1 MFKRIVAAAALA
13 GVMSGALLTVI
24 QQIEIVPLIEAAE
37 VREAANL
44 ASQPAHQHPEVNQ
57 PWTPHDGWQ
66 RALATAVSNIILAI
80 AFALLLGS
88 AMSLR
93 QSSGWRVGLVW
104 GIAGYV
110 VFFVAPAL
118 GLPPELPGTDA
129 APLSDRQLW
138 WVGTAGCTAVGL
150 WLVASAG
157 KPLVRVFG
165 LVLLCAPHVLGAPQA
180 PIDDGAN
187 SGDLAKEFVRATYLA
202 NAAMW
207 LSLGALVGIFGG
219 LMKSA
224 EDPDEVVPAE
234 STK

>member
-13 GVMSGALLTVI
+13 GVMSGVLLTVI

-37 VREAANL
+37 AREAAHL
-44 ASQPAHQHPEVNQ
+44 ASQAHQHSEPNQ
-57 PWTPHDGWQ
+57 SWTPHNGWQ
-66 RALATAVSNIILAI
+66 RALASTVSNITLAI

-93 QSSGWRVGLVW
+93 RSSGWRAGIIW

-138 WVGTAGCTAVGL
+138 WVGTASCTAAGL
-150 WLVASAG
+150 WLAVFAA

-165 LVLLCAPHVLGAPQA
+165 LLLLCAPHVIGAPQ
-180 PIDDGAN
+180 PHIDDGVN
-187 SGDLAKEFVRATYLA
+187 IDDLAQAFIRATYLA
-202 NAAMW
+202 NAALW
-207 LSLGALVGIFGG
+207 LSLGAFVGVFGSTG
-219 LMKSA
+219 KSPENA
-224 EDPDEVVPAE
+224 DEVVRAG

>member
-1 MFKRIVAAAALA
+1 MFKRIVAVAALA

-44 ASQPAHQHPEVNQ
+44 ASQAAHQHPELNQ
-57 PWTPHDGWQ
+57 PWTPRDGWQ
-66 RALATAVSNIILAI
+66 RALATAVSNITLAI

-93 QSSGWRVGLVW
+93 QSSGWRAGLVW
-104 GIAGYV
+104 GIAGYL

-138 WVGTAGCTAVGL
+138 WLGTASCTAFGR
-150 WLVASAG
+150 WLAAFAG

-165 LVLLCAPHVLGAPQA
+165 LVLLLRARLGAPQA
-180 PIDDGAN
+180 PIGDGAEQRR
-187 SGDLAKEFVRATYLA
+187 SGEDSFVRRIA

-207 LSLGALVGIFGG
+207 LSLGVLVGIFGG
-219 LMKSA
+219 LMKSP
-224 EDPDEVVPAE
+224 EDPDEVVPAG

>member
-1 MFKRIVAAAALA
+1 MFKRIVSVAALA
-13 GVMSGALLTVI
+13 GVMSGLLLTVI

-37 VREAANL
+37 AREAANV
-44 ASQPAHQHPEVNQ
+44 ASQAHQHSEANQ
-57 PWTPHDGWQ
+57 SWMPHAGWE

-80 AFALLLGS
+80 AFALLLSS

-93 QSSGWRVGLVW
+93 RSSGWRAGLVW

-138 WVGTAGCTAVGL
+138 WIGTASCTAAGL
-150 WLVASAG
+150 WLAAFAG
-157 KPLVRVFG
+157 KPLVRVSG
-165 LVLLCAPHVLGAPQA
+165 LVLLGAPHLIGAPQA
-180 PIDDGAN
+180 HIDDGVN
-187 SGDLAKEFVRATYLA
+187 IGDLAKEFVRATYLA
-202 NAAMW
+202 NAALW
-207 LSLGALVGIFGG
+207 LSLGAFVGVFARPG
-219 LMKSA
+219 KS
-224 EDPDEVVPAE
+224 PQSRDEIVRTG